1 MGKRVFEDVKL
12 TWKGDEY
19 VIPSQHMMRVIARIE
34 DHITLRELMESMSNG
49 SPKFAKIAS
58 AYASVLRFAGCAVDD
73 QEVYEGMLS
82 GTDEKSPEG
91 MSIIAQALTGLLS
104 MMMPPKTL
112 QQKTVEVNSSGESS
126 RRPPSPKAG
135 ASASQKRTRSLTAG
149 E

>member
-1 MGKRVFEDVKL
+1 MGKKVFEDVKI

-49 SPKFAKIAS
+49 SPKFAKIAG
-58 AYASVLRFAGCAVDD
+58 AYASVLRFAGCNVDD
-73 QEVYEGMLS
+73 QDVYDGMLN
-82 GTDEKSPEG
+82 GADEKSDEG
-91 MSIIAQALTGLLS
+91 MSVIAQALTGLLS
-104 MMMPPKTL
+104 MMMPPKAL

-126 RRPPSPKAG
+126 RRPHSPRAE
-135 ASASQKRTRSLTAG
+135 ASASPKRTRSLTAG